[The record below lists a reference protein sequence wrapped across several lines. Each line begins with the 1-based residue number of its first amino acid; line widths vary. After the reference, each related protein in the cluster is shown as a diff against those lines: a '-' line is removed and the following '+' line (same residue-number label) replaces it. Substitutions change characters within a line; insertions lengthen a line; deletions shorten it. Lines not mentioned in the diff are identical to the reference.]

1 MLSPVHSRLNI
12 SFSCDSS
19 MTCAQE
25 WDYLMVKNKEKLG
38 NLFTINSSRKRNK
51 ILGIIIE
58 WWQKVNL
65 PSLFL
70 IQLI

>member
-1 MLSPVHSRLNI
+1 MLAPVHSRLNI
-12 SFSCDSS
+12 SFFCDSS

-58 WWQKVNL
+58 WWRKVNL

>member
-1 MLSPVHSRLNI
+1 MFSPVHSRLNI
-12 SFSCDSS
+12 SFFCDSN

-25 WDYLMVKNKEKLG
+25 WDYLMVKNMERLG

-51 ILGIIIE
+51 TFGVIIE